1 MDSAELISIA
11 EKLEAG
17 AFGDNVHFHFRHI
30 VHSDGV
36 IEIEGDQG
44 GLREFAGQILRL
56 IAKPYVEGAH
66 IHFDDAAFS
75 NQGSQPMIVLRKEWN
90 GNQ

>member
-1 MDSAELISIA
+1 MDSDELISIA

-17 AFGDNVHFHFRHI
+17 AFEDNVRFRFRHI
-30 VHSDGV
+30 VHSDGM

-56 IAKPYVEGAH
+56 IAKPYVDGAH
-66 IHFDDAAFS
+66 IHFDEAAS
-75 NQGSQPMIVLRKEWN
+75 SDQGSQPMIVSRKE
-90 GNQ
+90 GSGDQ